1 MVSGCHFSQ
10 LDRPQQY
17 GSCTSRTAGQSPST
31 VPAGPVSLGAVATCC
46 RRGSR
51 GRQPAPQCAGRKAGR
66 HGGVTAPPTSQPD
79 RHGGRRSESQTCV
92 NCRELGTTEAR
103 ARSVGA
109 PRGRGCSPDA
119 PVPGRAAGTVRG
131 WRGWTRSAGGGRQ
144 RPELGPSVGPPGV
157 GQRRHHSAGR
167 SVAGRRGGRRGVCP
181 AGCPAACPA
190 GWQAGWQA
198 GRQAGCPAGWQA
210 GCPRGVLWGGRQ
222 GVRGVSG
229 GVAGG
234 RRRAPWA
241 PVAREPGTSGGTRER
256 PPSARVESEAR

>member
-79 RHGGRRSESQTCV
+79 RRGGRRSESQTCV

-144 RPELGPSVGPPGV
+144 RPEPGPSVGPPGV

-167 SVAGRRGGRRGVCP
+167 SVAGRRGVCP
-181 AGCPAACPA
+181 AGCPAGCLFCGVSGGVSCGVA
-190 GWQAGWQA
+190 G
-198 GRQAGCPAGWQA
+198 
-210 GCPRGVLWGGRQ
+210 
-222 GVRGVSG
+222 GVSG